1 MRIQGLVDHL
11 ALNGLLGVVEK
22 VDAQRGKV
30 RVYMPSYECG
40 RGSTCSEGEWMQRL
54 MLVGVQVCLSL
65 NNGMFVRVDD
75 YKVVVLK
82 QVSFCLCLVLPVTVP
97 FVTH

>member
-30 RVYMPSYECG
+30 RVYMPSYESG
-40 RGSTCSEGEWMQRL
+40 RSRRTRMRGSQ
-54 MLVGVQVCLSL
+54 
-65 NNGMFVRVDD
+65 
-75 YKVVVLK
+75 VVLHA
-82 QVSFCLCLVLPVTVP
+82 QEVNGCSGSCLWVCRCV
-97 FVTH
+97 FR